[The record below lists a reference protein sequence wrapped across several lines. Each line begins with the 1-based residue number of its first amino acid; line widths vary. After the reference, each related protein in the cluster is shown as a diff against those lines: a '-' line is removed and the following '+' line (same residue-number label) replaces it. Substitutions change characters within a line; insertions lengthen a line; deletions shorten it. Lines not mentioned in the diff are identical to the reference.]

1 MSFAGVAEI
10 LLVDDER
17 AVREGLKRMLECEGF
32 AVRTARDGADALVKF
47 AQKRPDAILLDVMMP
62 KLNGFAVCAEIRKTD
77 ALLPVVFLTAKDS
90 EADEIRGM
98 GIGADDYVSKSAG
111 EEVLLARLRRALER
125 AATTASA
132 GKDDTV
138 LKLGTVEV
146 DLERRKVLRDGEE
159 ESLTASEFDILK
171 RLASV
176 PGRPFTA
183 DELLSFLR
191 GEGYI
196 GDPATVRVHI
206 MNLRRKLGRA
216 GAMIANLPKGGYYL
230 VGT

>member
-1 MSFAGVAEI
+1 MAEI

-17 AVREGLKRMLECEGF
+17 TVREGLKRLLESEGF
-32 AVRTARDGADALVKF
+32 AVRTARDGADALAKLSD
-47 AQKRPDAILLDVMMP
+47 KRPDAVLLDVMMP
-62 KLNGFAVCAEIRKTD
+62 KLNGFALCAELRKTD

-98 GIGADDYVSKSAG
+98 GLGADDYVSKSAG
-111 EEVLLARLRRALER
+111 EEVLLARLRRSLER
-125 AATTASA
+125 AAQVDQGQKAAS
-132 GKDDTV
+132 V
-138 LKLGTVEV
+138 LKLGTVKV
-146 DLERRKVLRDGEE
+146 DFERRKVFRDGQE
-159 ESLTASEFDILK
+159 ESLTASELDIL
-171 RLASV
+171 RCLLSA
-176 PGRPFTA
+176 PGKPFTA

-191 GEGYI
+191 GEGYF

-206 MNLRRKLGRA
+206 MNLRRKLGKA

>member
-1 MSFAGVAEI
+1 
-10 LLVDDER
+10 
-17 AVREGLKRMLECEGF
+17 MLEGEGF
-32 AVRTARDGADALVKF
+32 AVRVARDGADALVKF
-47 AQKRPDAILLDVMMP
+47 SQQRPDAVLLDVMMP
-62 KLNGFAVCAEIRKTD
+62 KLNGFTVCAEIRKTD

-98 GIGADDYVSKSAG
+98 GLGADDYVSKSAG
-111 EEVLLARLRRALER
+111 EEVLLARLRRAIER
-125 AATTASA
+125 AAEAASA
-132 GKDDTV
+132 GKDQAV

-146 DLERRKVLRDGEE
+146 DLERRKVLRGGEAE
-159 ESLTASEFDILK
+159 ALTASEFDILK
-171 RLASV
+171 CLASA
-176 PGRPFTA
+176 PGKPFTA

-206 MNLRRKLGRA
+206 MNLRRKLGKA